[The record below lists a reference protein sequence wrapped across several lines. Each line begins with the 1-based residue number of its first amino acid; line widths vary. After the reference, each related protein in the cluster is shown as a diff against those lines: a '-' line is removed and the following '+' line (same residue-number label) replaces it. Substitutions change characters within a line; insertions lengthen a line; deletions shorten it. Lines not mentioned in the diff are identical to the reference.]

1 MGNELAYSIKEL
13 FLSQI
18 KSTIDLLKD
27 TEKLGAKPAI
37 NTLMEVRKTISLE
50 EG

>member
-27 TEKLGAKPAI
+27 TEKLGAKPI
-37 NTLMEVRKTISLE
+37 NTLMEVKKTISLE